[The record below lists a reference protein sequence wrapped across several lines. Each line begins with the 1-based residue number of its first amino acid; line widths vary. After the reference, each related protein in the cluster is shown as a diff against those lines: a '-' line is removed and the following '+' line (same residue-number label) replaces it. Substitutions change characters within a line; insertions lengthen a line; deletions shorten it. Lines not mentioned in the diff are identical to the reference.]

1 MTYRAESNFYGV
13 NVNQGHFLL
22 FSERSLEDK
31 NLLYEIQ
38 LQDFLRWWQIEE
50 NRRRFYN
57 LSFRIK
63 NQVDLF
69 FSTLEKSG
77 FSDAFSQLKMDLYG
91 YYLEYIK
98 QEALLPFTLRFNERG
113 KLIGDFYGDRPMT
126 EITDPNERDGVVTQA
141 MIDLE
146 EKIKNLEDNQL
157 IFRISPSGWTGFS
170 YRYTESQAQ
179 IYWREGDKVRGL
191 TVRLEDDLG
200 KIIYFLQKL
209 GIVFPS
215 DLDEKELIK
224 AITGLNLFINE
235 THVSFLYDLANHFR
249 KDHRGRS
256 LRGSISIWQNTES
269 DFRYYDELV
278 DLISFLKQQ
287 LESGKIKSKEELEM
301 VLCFVLMVMSGQE
314 LQKKE
319 KTSQFVLNS
328 FSVNKASYYLYSN
341 SRYIPLNFYDKV
353 FDHLRSLPGCAGGGI
368 FGRREGFWSVFEG
381 ENSISNP
388 FIFNPFGPQEIRI
401 EDSDTLKCVT
411 CPFCKKTVDAKIIH
425 RDGRVYIRCPQ
436 CNAEV
441 EKN

>member
-1 MTYRAESNFYGV
+1 MTRVETNFYGV
-13 NVNQGHFLL
+13 NSKGYF
-22 FSERSLEDK
+22 FRSSERSKELFYD
-31 NLLYEIQ
+31 IQ
-38 LQDFLRWWQIEE
+38 LQDFSRWWQIEA
-50 NRRRFYN
+50 NRRRFDD

-77 FSDAFSQLKMDLYG
+77 FSEAFSQLDRDLYG

-113 KLIGDFYGDRPMT
+113 KLIGDFYGDRPIT
-126 EITDPNERDGVVTQA
+126 EITDPKERDGVVTQA

-146 EKIKNLEDNQL
+146 EKIKNLGDNQL

-179 IYWREGDKVRGL
+179 IYWREGDKIRGL
-191 TVRLEDDLG
+191 TVRLLGDDLE
-200 KIIYFLQKL
+200 KTIDFLQKI

-215 DLDEKELIK
+215 LDEKELIK
-224 AITGLNLFINE
+224 AITALNL
-235 THVSFLYDLANHFR
+235 VMDYPPYDFLYHLADHFE
-249 KDHRGRS
+249 KDHQGRS
-256 LRGSISIWQNTES
+256 LRVSISLWKNTES

-278 DLISFLKQQ
+278 DLISWLKQK
-287 LESGKIKSKEELEM
+287 LKSGKIKSKEEMEM
-301 VLCFVLMVMSGQE
+301 VLGFVLMVMSGQE

-319 KTSQFVLNS
+319 RTSQFVNN
-328 FSVNKASYYLYSN
+328 VSYYLDL
-341 SRYIPLNFYDKV
+341 RYLPLNFYDKV
-353 FDHLRSLPGCAGGGI
+353 FDHLRSLPGCAGGGFSKEDNDP
-368 FGRREGFWSVFEG
+368 FG
-381 ENSISNP
+381 ISKNL
-388 FIFNPFGPQEIRI
+388 FRINPFGPQEIEF

-411 CPFCKKTVDAKIIH
+411 CPFCKKTVDAQIIH
-425 RDGRVYIRCPQ
+425 RDGQDYIRCPS